1 VELTILDYIS
11 VGRKDE
17 FFFLA
22 CTIFLLKLQMMGH
35 LFSFQLQFFFAV
47 ANVRGLIDGFK
58 DFYVFGGYFLLL
70 PNDMPT
76 KFDVMF
82 SQGIHPIVTK
92 PSKCHGH
99 PEVQYNGRHVKK

>member
-17 FFFLA
+17 FIFLA

-35 LFSFQLQFFFAV
+35 LFSFQLRFFFAV

-58 DFYVFGGYFLLL
+58 DFYVFGGYFLVCVVDICQHLQ
-70 PNDMPT
+70 N
-76 KFDVMF
+76 
-82 SQGIHPIVTK
+82 
-92 PSKCHGH
+92 
-99 PEVQYNGRHVKK
+99 